1 MVYAYSEKLLTD
13 NLIFFV
19 KKEAAASLRMP

>member
-13 NLIFFV
+13 NLINFV
-19 KKEAAASLRMP
+19 KKEAAAIHRMP